1 MRLIGEQ
8 VKFAKL
14 MIGNMVWACCDG
26 ETYSGVSGVPIY
38 ENPERMSL
46 TNISSFWIHDGTP
59 FTILD
64 AATTRDGICYKVL
77 FKAPNANSMQTGWV
91 MARRTSSNQPPS
103 HLPKRISSS
112 L

>member
-1 MRLIGEQ
+1 MKLIGEQ

-26 ETYSGVSGVPIY
+26 ETYSGVSGVPVY
-38 ENPERMSL
+38 ENPHKMNSPGV
-46 TNISSFWIHDGTP
+46 SYFWLDDGTP

-64 AATTRDGICYKVL
+64 ATTARDGICYKVL
-77 FKAPNANSMQTGWV
+77 FKAPNTNGMQTGWV
-91 MARRTSSNQPPS
+91 MARRTSSSQPPS
-103 HLPKRISSS
+103 HLPKRTSSS